1 MASTYLTNTFG
12 TPTNQNIWTFSC
24 WIKRSNDNVAET
36 IFAPDIPNGS
46 IYNQMLLRADGTLQ
60 WYGTDDAGGNSMD
73 LTTNRV
79 FGDIN
84 AWYHL
89 VFAWDSTQGTASN
102 RAKLYVNGVQ
112 ETSFSTA
119 TYPVQNSTAV
129 YTWNEASRLHSLG
142 ARRYT
147 GSPTGYFSGSMSH
160 VHFCDG
166 TALAPTVFG
175 STDAT
180 TGEWKINTS
189 PTFTLGTNG
198 FTILKDGNTI
208 TDQSSN
214 SNDFTLAS
222 GTLTK
227 TEDCPSNVFC
237 TLNPLVNP
245 NSATLSNGN
254 THSNKSSAHAIV
266 QSTIACGYPNAPST
280 AKFYWETKMEATD
293 GRTVGLIKSNIPQNT
308 TWFDDYLGAN
318 SGGDGVIGYYLGNY
332 VSSSQSII
340 SYNGTSPAITIST
353 GFSTGDVMVHAY
365 DANTGKYWQGKNG
378 VWFTYGGG
386 VGNPA
391 TGAYPLVT
399 LNATDR
405 EHFIFPA
412 ESSQDGRWSWN
423 FGNGYFKTTAV
434 SSAGTNASGIGI
446 FEYDVPTGFTAISTK
461 GLNA

>member
-60 WYGTDDAGGNSMD
+60 WYGTDDAGGNSMN

-166 TALAPTVFG
+166 TAYQASTFG
-175 STDAT
+175 ETDST
-180 TGEWKINTS
+180 TGEWKIKTGPTVTYGNNGFFLKMEDRTNLDLDS
-189 PTFTLGTNG
+189 SGNAHTFTTVGNLTATYDNPSNNFCTMNPLDNYYLGGTFTNG
-198 FTILKDGNTI
+198 NNTVGTSGGKEWATGTMGVSAGLWYYESETGQETAFDYNYIGIAHGPATSSNMSLGKRANDYALSSYNGKIYTNNAGNTYG
-208 TDQSSN
+208 DSW
-214 SNDFTLAS
+214 S
-222 GTLTK
+222 GTGVILGVYI
-227 TEDCPSNVFC
+227 D
-237 TLNPLVNP
+237 LN
-245 NSATLSNGN
+245 A
-254 THSNKSSAHAIV
+254 NKL
-266 QSTIACGYPNAPST
+266 YF
-280 AKFYWETKMEATD
+280 AK
-293 GRTVGLIKSNIPQNT
+293 
-308 TWFDDYLGAN
+308 
-318 SGGDGVIGYYLGNY
+318 DGVIMNSG
-332 VSSSQSII
+332 
-340 SYNGTSPAITIST
+340 T
-353 GFSTGDVMVHAY
+353 GFDITAAASTTNSFYTPAVADDHSQY
-365 DANTGKYWQGKNG
+365 NTDW
-378 VWFTYGGG
+378 
-386 VGNPA
+386 
-391 TGAYPLVT
+391 LC
-399 LNATDR
+399 
-405 EHFIFPA
+405 
-412 ESSQDGRWSWN
+412 N
-423 FGNGYFKTTAV
+423 FGNGYFGTTAV
-434 SSAGTNASGIGI
+434 TSAVADAGGIGA
-446 FEYDVPTGFTAISTK
+446 FEYDPSDGGASSFDGVAKDFRAICTK
-461 GLNA
+461 NINTYG